1 MNFGTD
7 NRNRRHGES
16 NNTCFLSGVRVQKSG
31 GDVDIHARVVI
42 SAAGIYNT
50 FETLLDD
57 KRTVPEET
65 LLKSN
70 SVRHGYGAM
79 SVYVGLKG
87 TKEDFGLKAQNVWAF
102 TGNDVDKITREFL
115 NMAASSAGTED
126 IPLLFISFPSTKDP
140 EWEKRHPG
148 KGNCFHC
155 FIQLTV
161 FILHHPRFKGL
172 CLYFSQVSI
181 FLKETR
187 VSMISSIWL
196 RYRPTLLIAESLAV
210 HFSAFLIL

>member
-1 MNFGTD
+1 M
-7 NRNRRHGES
+7 
-16 NNTCFLSGVRVQKSG
+16 RVQKSG

-50 FETLLDD
+50 FETLLDE
-57 KRTVPEET
+57 KLTVPEKT

-115 NMAASSAGTED
+115 EMDASSAGTED

-148 KGNCFHC
+148 KR
-155 FIQLTV
+155 QLLSL
-161 FILHHPRFKGL
+161 FYSSYSILLHNLRF
-172 CLYFSQVSI
+172 
-181 FLKETR
+181 
-187 VSMISSIWL
+187 
-196 RYRPTLLIAESLAV
+196 
-210 HFSAFLIL
+210 